1 MKTTNTIN
9 IVSLKNW
16 QLNEATDILTDGF
29 NNDPV
34 FRYVTPEEARSKAIA
49 LRWLCEKFLHS
60 VSPYQHIYTTD
71 GTLKGVAAWVPP
83 EHSHN
88 DLLPLSD
95 AELAQLK
102 QNLGSSHKIERFI
115 SVFSTFEARH
125 RQDVPHPHWYL
136 YALAVS
142 SAYQRQGIGGSLI
155 QPILQQAD
163 KDGVPC
169 YLFTSTESA
178 VRFYQRHGFEVTW
191 MGETLIDSPYIWTMK
206 REPK

>member
-1 MKTTNTIN
+1 MNTKTIN

-34 FRYVTPEEARSKAIA
+34 FRYVTPEEDTAGAIA

-71 GTLKGVAAWVPP
+71 EKLKGVAAWVPP

-95 AELAQLK
+95 TELEQLK
-102 QNLGSSHKIERFI
+102 QNLGSSKIERFM
-115 SVFSTFEARH
+115 SVFTAFEEKHER
-125 RQDVPHPHWYL
+125 DVPEPHWYL

-142 SAYQRQGIGGSLI
+142 SAYQGQGIGSSLI
-155 QPILQQAD
+155 QPILKQAD
-163 KDGVPC
+163 KDSVPC
-169 YLFTSTESA
+169 YLFTSTESG
-178 VRFYQRHGFEVTW
+178 VRFYRRHGFEVTW
-191 MGETLIDSPYIWTMK
+191 MGETLAGSPYIWTMK